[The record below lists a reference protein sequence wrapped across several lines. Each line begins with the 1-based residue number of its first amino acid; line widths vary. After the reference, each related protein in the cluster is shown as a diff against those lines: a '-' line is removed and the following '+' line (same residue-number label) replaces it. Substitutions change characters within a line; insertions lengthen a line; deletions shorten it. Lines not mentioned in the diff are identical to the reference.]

1 VLHGPLSG
9 RHPRRADRPRARTR
23 KGQSLKEAPE
33 GLVAAADAS
42 RDEAPPRAYRFLFF
56 ALLGLTLTAG
66 LEAGNPYHRLVMLA
80 LGVIVFG
87 IAVWAMWLRPWVRY
101 IALFLAVLSIG
112 ASTID
117 VFAPEQPALRALLM
131 SSSAFFALTIYR
143 VLRRVLNISTV
154 TQESLF
160 GAGSVYLL
168 IGLAFSTIYYVVWK
182 AVPTA
187 FLFDPART
195 TVTHGWPDFVYFSFT
210 TLATVGFGDIVP
222 VLPIVRSMVVLE
234 IITGVFFVAVIIS
247 KLVSLYRL
255 R

>member
-1 VLHGPLSG
+1 
-9 RHPRRADRPRARTR
+9 
-23 KGQSLKEAPE
+23 
-33 GLVAAADAS
+33 
-42 RDEAPPRAYRFLFF
+42 
-56 ALLGLTLTAG
+56 
-66 LEAGNPYHRLVMLA
+66 MLA
-80 LGVIVFG
+80 LSVIVFS
-87 IAVWAMWLRPWVRY
+87 IALWAMWLRPTVRY
-101 IALFLAVLSIG
+101 LALVLAVLSLSAI
-112 ASTID
+112 AID
-117 VFAPEQPALRALLM
+117 ALAPDQPALRALLM
-131 SSSAFFALTIYR
+131 FSSAFFALTIYR
-143 VLRRVLNISTV
+143 VLRRVINISTV

-187 FLFDPART
+187 FHFDPTRT
-195 TVTHGWPDFVYFSFT
+195 TAMHGWPDFVYFSFT

-222 VLPIVRSMVVLE
+222 VMPIVRSLVVLE

>member
-1 VLHGPLSG
+1 MS
-9 RHPRRADRPRARTR
+9 
-23 KGQSLKEAPE
+23 
-33 GLVAAADAS
+33 
-42 RDEAPPRAYRFLFF
+42 
-56 ALLGLTLTAG
+56 AG

-80 LGVIVFG
+80 LSLIVFS
-87 IAVWAMWLRPWVRY
+87 IAVWAMWLRPIVRY
-101 IALFLAVLSIG
+101 VALFLAVLSVG
-112 ASTID
+112 AIAID
-117 VFAPEQPALRALLM
+117 AFAPDQPALRALLT

-143 VLRRVLNISTV
+143 VLRRVLNVSTV

-195 TVTHGWPDFVYFSFT
+195 TATHGWPDFVYFSFT

-222 VLPIVRSMVVLE
+222 VMPIVRSLVVLE
-234 IITGVFFVAVIIS
+234 IMTGVFFVAVIIS